1 MHGTMS
7 ELATGAVSTRD
18 QCTTITAGATTSI
31 PQRRER
37 GRLLSIVLH
46 GLLASWLLRGMSEMG
61 LSTYSLGFLKMFFP
75 DIVDSFENQWMTL
88 TLLSSHPIF
97 IDGAPGDPI
106 QAFSSNN
113 SVCFKALEDLSLPD
127 FIAAVELLLGCPERR
142 DVFPLTG
149 GDRRYGPY
157 RGRRLEALRPGRP
170 SGVALNSDIP
180 WRRTCRSSVMGMMP
194 EWLFLLKLNS
204 NLRRYPWPWPFVRQV
219 LPFSQ
224 TESLS
229 KPQDLRKVK
238 GVWLWNQI

>member
-18 QCTTITAGATTSI
+18 QCTTITTGATTSI

-88 TLLSSHPIF
+88 TSLSSHPIF
-97 IDGAPGDPI
+97 IDGDPGDPI

-142 DVFPLTG
+142 VFSPWRG
-149 GDRRYGPY
+149 GSS
-157 RGRRLEALRPGRP
+157 LRPLPRSQVG
-170 SGVALNSDIP
+170 GVATWSAIRGGSEFRHPLETHVQVIGHGNDA
-180 WRRTCRSSVMGMMP
+180 WVA
-194 EWLFLLKLNS
+194 LF
-204 NLRRYPWPWPFVRQV
+204 
-219 LPFSQ
+219 
-224 TESLS
+224 TET
-229 KPQDLRKVK
+229 
-238 GVWLWNQI
+238 